1 MGTWDDYSWTNHDPP
16 SHEPGQ
22 QSSTFRFQP
31 DNPNA
36 DHLLRLGN
44 RDEMNAEPHS
54 PQFGTIEEER
64 DHWKDKY
71 DEVRDLLEDAKM
83 EVGE

>member
-1 MGTWDDYSWTNHDPP
+1 MTIPGP
-16 SHEPGQ
+16 SITHLYHEPGQ
-22 QSSTFRFQP
+22 HPSTYIPRNFSYP
-31 DNPNA
+31 DY
-36 DHLLRLGN
+36 LLRLGN